1 MEGIFMKKLMFVLS
15 IAALL
20 VSCGGD
26 SNVEKKDK
34 KQDKKAKCDF
44 VIKDLNPYSPDCDQY
59 VLISTSYGDIKIKL
73 YRETPLHRKN
83 FINLVKNNYY
93 DGQIFYR
100 VVPGS
105 LIQAGD
111 YKTAANP
118 NIKDAGLNDVDYTI
132 QSEINPAQRIHKRGA
147 LAAASYNKG
156 EFSSGSHFYIV
167 SHKKF
172 KDSEIAAAEKTYTN
186 TLVNQKFIEI
196 QKPYSKELANLRAFA
211 ETGDNAKKREHD
223 KKVQELMAQAR
234 KEVTPFRYPQLQR
247 SLYSNLGG
255 MPSLDPHYTVFGE
268 VVEGMDVVD
277 KISSVS
283 VREGRPRENVFIK
296 KVTVLNEYQ

>member
-1 MEGIFMKKLMFVLS
+1 MKRILYGMLAVM
-15 IAALL
+15 LL
-20 VSCGGD
+20 ISCG
-26 SNVEKKDK
+26 DK
-34 KQDKKAKCDF
+34 KTGQEGKSAAKDAKQNSTSA
-44 VIKDLNPYSPDCDQY
+44 IKELNTDSPDCDQY
-59 VLISTSYGDIKIKL
+59 VLMSTSYGDIKIKL
-73 YRETPLHRKN
+73 YRDTPLHRKN
-83 FINLVKNNYY
+83 FINLVMNGYY

-105 LIQAGD
+105 IIQAGD
-111 YKTAANP
+111 YKTVKTP
-118 NIKDAGLNDVDYTI
+118 DMRDAGLNDVDYTI
-132 QSEINPAQRIHKRGA
+132 PAEIDPAKRIHKRGA

-156 EFSSGSHFYIV
+156 EYSSGSHFYII
-167 SHKKF
+167 SHKKI

-186 TLVNQKFIEI
+186 SLVNKKFIEI
-196 QKPYSKELANLRAFA
+196 QKPYAKELANLRAFA

-234 KEVTPFRYPQLQR
+234 KSVKEFRYPQSQR
-247 SLYSNLGG
+247 STYTKQGG

-283 VREGRPRENVFIK
+283 VRDGRPRENVFIK
-296 KVTVLNEYQ
+296 KVTVINDNK

>member
-1 MEGIFMKKLMFVLS
+1 MMKKILFALS
-15 IAALL
+15 LL
-20 VSCGGD
+20 LLFVSCGGD
-26 SNVEKKDK
+26 KEKKTVK
-34 KQDKKAKCDF
+34 KQAQTGYT
-44 VIKDLNPYSPDCDQY
+44 VKDLNTKSPDCDQY
-59 VLISTSYGDIKIKL
+59 VLMSTSLGDIKIKL

-83 FINLVKNNYY
+83 FINLVMNGYY

-105 LIQAGD
+105 IIQAGD
-111 YKTAANP
+111 YKTVKTP
-118 NIKDAGLNDVDYTI
+118 DMRDAGLNDVDYTI
-132 QSEINPAQRIHKRGA
+132 PAEIDPAKRIHKRGA

-156 EFSSGSHFYIV
+156 EYSSGSHFYII
-167 SHKKF
+167 SHKKI

-186 TLVNQKFIEI
+186 SLVNKKFIEI
-196 QKPYSKELANLRAFA
+196 QKPYAKELANLRAFA

-234 KEVTPFRYPQLQR
+234 KSVKEFRYPQSQR
-247 SLYSNLGG
+247 STYTKQGG

-283 VREGRPRENVFIK
+283 VRDGRPRENVFIK
-296 KVTVLNEYQ
+296 KVTVINDNK

>member
-1 MEGIFMKKLMFVLS
+1 MKKILCGVLV
-15 IAALL
+15 AMLL
-20 VSCGGD
+20 ISCGGKKSSGQD
-26 SNVEKKDK
+26 GKSTGNVA
-34 KQDKKAKCDF
+34 KQNSGPVTKE
-44 VIKDLNPYSPDCDQY
+44 LNQNSPDCDQY
-59 VLISTSYGDIKIKL
+59 VLMSTSHGDIKIKL

-83 FINLVKNNYY
+83 FINLVMNGYY

-105 LIQAGD
+105 IIQAGD
-111 YKTAANP
+111 YKTVKTP
-118 NIKDAGLNDVDYTI
+118 DMKDAGLNDVDYTVPA
-132 QSEINPAQRIHKRGA
+132 EIDPAKRIHKRGA

-156 EFSSGSHFYIV
+156 EYSSGSHFYII
-167 SHKKF
+167 SHKKT
-172 KDSEIAAAEKTYTN
+172 KDSEISAAEKTYTN
-186 TLVNQKFIEI
+186 SLVNKKFIEI
-196 QKPYSKELANLRAFA
+196 QKPYARELANLRAFA

-234 KEVTPFRYPQLQR
+234 KSVKEFRYPQQLR
-247 SLYSNLGG
+247 NLYTKQGG

-296 KVTVLNEYQ
+296 KVTVINDNK

>member
-1 MEGIFMKKLMFVLS
+1 MKKLMFVLS